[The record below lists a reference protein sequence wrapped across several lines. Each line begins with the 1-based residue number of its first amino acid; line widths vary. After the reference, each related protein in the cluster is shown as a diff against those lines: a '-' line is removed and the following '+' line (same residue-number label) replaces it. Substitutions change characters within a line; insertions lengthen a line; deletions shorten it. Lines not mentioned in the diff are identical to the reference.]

1 MVRKIVLVLL
11 IICCIVLPLSS
22 HESEYYPISSAE
34 WKMVDDICRLS
45 GVTGPSSFGPVT
57 GRQLL
62 LALERAEKN
71 GASPSLLE
79 KAREIICAYD
89 ALYEDDLGSI
99 ALEVEL
105 NLEGYYQTNGEEL
118 TVPSFGY
125 DNEWFVRNY
134 RERPSTISLK
144 LESTVGDHFYSRFIM
159 PAREKQIMK
168 EFYWNDSFHFLG
180 QSMVMEQNYPY
191 DAGVSFSSNNLSLIT
206 GRGKVSQGEGF
217 TGNTAVGDNYDYQ
230 EFLKLGANT
239 RNTGFFL
246 TLTNFDSSRQAIA
259 DSGHVVTEPWKV
271 QNAKFSGYRELRHS
285 AGYEASVFDKVKVS
299 LSFVTLLDTDTAFD
313 FRYLNPFMVMHSYFN
328 YHEDTVLEA
337 NNIIS
342 LDLSFAIAKGLRLY
356 FQFSM
361 DQIQFSGEAKGYA
374 NDYLYVDPNAYAALL
389 NISWS
394 KDIEDGILTL
404 FGEAVYISPAMYLN
418 QKYYDSEGNVT
429 QYKGKLNDSGTEYIS
444 LYEDSCWSQDFL
456 LGYNRTE
463 SYGYNADMA
472 FSGYIYGPD
481 AIVFALGGEYYIPEK
496 LNISSSLFY
505 MVHGEKGRGFSI
517 ENYNF
522 SGLDTLET
530 INVMSPTG
538 VVEHTLVAKVEGDYI
553 INDYVSIYGGAAFS
567 SFWNYR
573 NVEGKDFTNLQTAL
587 GVKLKYSL

>member
-1 MVRKIVLVLL
+1 MVRKFVLL
-11 IICCIVLPLSS
+11 IFVICCVVLPLSS
-22 HESEYYPISSAE
+22 HESEYYPVSSEE
-34 WKMVDDICRLS
+34 WRLVDDICRLS

-62 LALERAEKN
+62 LALERAEKK

-79 KAREIICAYD
+79 KAREMIYAYD
-89 ALYEDDLGSI
+89 SLYEDDLGSI
-99 ALEVEL
+99 ALELEL
-105 NLEGYYQTNGEEL
+105 NLEGYYQTNGDEL
-118 TVPSFGY
+118 SVPSFGY

-134 RERPSTISLK
+134 RERPSTLALK
-144 LESTVGDHFYSRFIM
+144 LESTVGDYFYSRFVM

-191 DAGVSFSSNNLSLIT
+191 DAGVSFSSDNLSLIT

-259 DSGHVVTEPWKV
+259 DSGHLVTEPWKV

-285 AGYEASVFDKVKVS
+285 AGYEASIFDKVKVS

-404 FGEAVYISPAMYLN
+404 FGEAVYTSPAMYLN
-418 QKYYDSEGNVT
+418 QKYYNEGNVT
-429 QYKGKLNDSGTEYIS
+429 QYKGKLNDSGTEYVS
-444 LYEDSCWSQDFL
+444 LYEDPCWSQDFL

-496 LNISSSLFY
+496 VKISSSLFY
-505 MVHGEKGRGFSI
+505 MMHGEKGRGSDI
-517 ENYNF
+517 NNYNF

>member
-79 KAREIICAYD
+79 KAREMIYAYD
-89 ALYEDDLGSI
+89 SLYEDDLGSI
-99 ALEVEL
+99 ALELEL

-496 LNISSSLFY
+496 LKISSSLFY
-505 MVHGEKGRGFSI
+505 MMHGEKGRGSDI
-517 ENYNF
+517 NNYNF

-573 NVEGKDFTNLQTAL
+573 NVKGKDFTNLQTAL

>member
-1 MVRKIVLVLL
+1 MVRKFVLL
-11 IICCIVLPLSS
+11 IFVICCVVLPLSS
-22 HESEYYPISSAE
+22 HESEYYPVSSEE
-34 WKMVDDICRLS
+34 WRLVDDICRLS

-62 LALERAEKN
+62 LALERAEKK

-79 KAREIICAYD
+79 KARGMIYAYD
-89 ALYEDDLGSI
+89 GLYEDDLGSI

-105 NLEGYYQTNGEEL
+105 NLEGYYQTNGDEL

-134 RERPSTISLK
+134 RERPSTLAMK
-144 LESTVGDHFYSRFIM
+144 LESTVGDYFYSRFVM

-239 RNTGFFL
+239 RNTGLFL

-259 DSGHVVTEPWKV
+259 DSGHLVTEPWKV

-285 AGYEASVFDKVKVS
+285 AGYEASIFDKVKVS

-404 FGEAVYISPAMYLN
+404 FGEAVYTSPAMYLN

-429 QYKGKLNDSGTEYIS
+429 QYKGKIENGQYTSSFEP
-444 LYEDSCWSQDFL
+444 CWSQDFL

-496 LNISSSLFY
+496 IKISSSIFY
-505 MVHGEKGRGFSI
+505 MMHGEKGRGFSI

>member
-1 MVRKIVLVLL
+1 MVRKIVFVLL
-11 IICCIVLPLSS
+11 IICCILLPLSS
-22 HESEYYPISSAE
+22 HESEYYPVSSEE
-34 WKMVDDICRLS
+34 WKLVDDICRLS

-62 LALERAEKN
+62 LALERAEKK

-79 KAREIICAYD
+79 KAREMIYAYD
-89 ALYEDDLGSI
+89 GLYEDDLGSV

-105 NLEGYYQTNGEEL
+105 NLEGYYQTNGDEL

-125 DNEWFVRNY
+125 DNEWFIRNY
-134 RERPSTISLK
+134 RERPSTFALK
-144 LESTVGDHFYSRFIM
+144 LESTVGDYFYSRFVM

-239 RNTGFFL
+239 RNTGLFL

-259 DSGHVVTEPWKV
+259 DSGHLVTEPWKV

-285 AGYEASVFDKVKVS
+285 AGYEASIFDKVKVS

-342 LDLSFAIAKGLRLY
+342 LDLSFAIARGLRLY

-404 FGEAVYISPAMYLN
+404 FGEAVYTSPAMYLN
-418 QKYYDSEGNVT
+418 QKYYDDGNVT
-429 QYKGKLNDSGTEYIS
+429 QYKGKIENGQYTSSFEP
-444 LYEDSCWSQDFL
+444 CWSQDFL

>member
-1 MVRKIVLVLL
+1 MVRKLVLL
-11 IICCIVLPLSS
+11 LLLICCIVLPLSS
-22 HESEYYPISSAE
+22 HGSEYYPIASAE

-62 LALERAEKN
+62 LALERAEKK

-79 KAREIICAYD
+79 KAREMIYAYD
-89 ALYEDDLGSI
+89 SLYEDDLGSI
-99 ALEVEL
+99 ALEAEL
-105 NLEGYYQTNGEEL
+105 NLEGYYQTNGDEL
-118 TVPSFGY
+118 SVPSFGY

-144 LESTVGDHFYSRFIM
+144 LESTVGDHFYSRFVM

-217 TGNTAVGDNYDYQ
+217 TGNTAIGDNYDYQ

-246 TLTNFDSSRQAIA
+246 TLTNFDSGRKDIA
-259 DSGHVVTEPWKV
+259 DSSQVITDPWRV
-271 QNAKFSGYRELRHS
+271 QNAKFSGYRALTHS
-285 AGYEASVFDKVKVS
+285 AGYEASVFDKVTVS

-328 YHEDTVLEA
+328 FHEDTVLEA

-361 DQIQFSGEAKGYA
+361 DQIQLSSEAKGYV
-374 NDYLYVDPNAYAALL
+374 NDYSYVDPNAYAALL
-389 NISWS
+389 NLSWS

-404 FGEAVYISPAMYLN
+404 FGEAVYTSPAMYLN
-418 QKYYDSEGNVT
+418 QKYYDIEGNVT
-429 QYKGKLNDSGTEYIS
+429 QYKGRDVEGTYRP
-444 LYEDSCWSQDFL
+444 YDPCWSQDFL
-456 LGYNRTE
+456 LGYNRTDAH
-463 SYGYNADMA
+463 SYDDDADTA
-472 FSGYIYGPD
+472 YSGYIYGPD

-496 LNISSSLFY
+496 LKVSSSLFY
-505 MVHGEKGRGFSI
+505 MMHGEKGRGSDI
-517 ENYNF
+517 NNYNF

>member
-1 MVRKIVLVLL
+1 MVRKLVLL
-11 IICCIVLPLSS
+11 LLMISCIVLPLSS
-22 HESEYYPISSAE
+22 HESEYYPVSSEE
-34 WKMVDDICRLS
+34 WRLVDDICRLS

-62 LALERAEKN
+62 LALERAEKK

-79 KAREIICAYD
+79 KAREMIYAYD
-89 ALYEDDLGSI
+89 GLYEDDLGSI

-134 RERPSTISLK
+134 RERPSTLALK
-144 LESTVGDHFYSRFIM
+144 LESTVGDHFYSRFVM

-259 DSGHVVTEPWKV
+259 DSGHLVTEPWKV

-285 AGYEASVFDKVKVS
+285 AGYEASIFDKVKVS

-342 LDLSFAIAKGLRLY
+342 LDLSFAIARGLRLY

-361 DQIQFSGEAKGYA
+361 DQIQFSSEAKGYA

-404 FGEAVYISPAMYLN
+404 FGEAVYTSPAMYLN
-418 QKYYDSEGNVT
+418 QKYYDDENVT
-429 QYKGKLNDSGTEYIS
+429 QYKGQIENGQYTSS
-444 LYEDSCWSQDFL
+444 FVPCWSQDFL

-496 LNISSSLFY
+496 LKISSSLFY
-505 MVHGEKGRGFSI
+505 MMHGEKGRGSDI
-517 ENYNF
+517 NNYNF

-553 INDYVSIYGGAAFS
+553 INDYVSIYGGAAFC
-567 SFWNYR
+567 SFWNYH

>member
-1 MVRKIVLVLL
+1 MVRKLVLL
-11 IICCIVLPLSS
+11 LLMISCIVLPLSS
-22 HESEYYPISSAE
+22 HESEYYPVSSEE
-34 WKMVDDICRLS
+34 WRLVDDICRLS

-62 LALERAEKN
+62 LALERAEKK

-79 KAREIICAYD
+79 KAREMIYAYD
-89 ALYEDDLGSI
+89 GLYEDDLGSI

-105 NLEGYYQTNGEEL
+105 NLEGYYQTNGDEL

-144 LESTVGDHFYSRFIM
+144 LESTVGDHFYSRFVM
-159 PAREKQIMK
+159 PAREKQIIDD
-168 EFYWNDSFHFLG
+168 FYWNDAFHFLG
-180 QSMVMEQNYPY
+180 QAKIMEQNFPY
-191 DAGVSFSSNNLSLIT
+191 DAGVSLSSDNLSLIT

-239 RNTGFFL
+239 RNTGLFL

-259 DSGHVVTEPWKV
+259 DSGHLVTEPWKV

-374 NDYLYVDPNAYAALL
+374 NDYSYVDPNAYAALL

-404 FGEAVYISPAMYLN
+404 FGEAVYTSPAMYLN
-418 QKYYDSEGNVT
+418 QKYYDDGNVT
-429 QYKGKLNDSGTEYIS
+429 QYKGKMENGQYTSS
-444 LYEDSCWSQDFL
+444 FVPCWSQDFL

-496 LNISSSLFY
+496 LKISSSLFY
-505 MVHGEKGRGFSI
+505 MMHGEKGRGFII

>member
-1 MVRKIVLVLL
+1 MVRKFVLL
-11 IICCIVLPLSS
+11 IFVICCVVLPLSS
-22 HESEYYPISSAE
+22 HESEYYPVSSEE
-34 WKMVDDICRLS
+34 WRLVDDICRLS

-62 LALERAEKN
+62 LALERAEKK

-79 KAREIICAYD
+79 KAREMIYAYD
-89 ALYEDDLGSI
+89 SLYEDDLGSI

-105 NLEGYYQTNGEEL
+105 NLEGYYQTNGDEL
-118 TVPSFGY
+118 SVPSFGY
-125 DNEWFVRNY
+125 DNEWFIRNY
-134 RERPSTISLK
+134 RERPSTLALT
-144 LESTVGDHFYSRFIM
+144 LESTVGNHFYSRFVM
-159 PAREKQIMK
+159 PAREKQIIDD
-168 EFYWNDSFHFLG
+168 FYWKDSFHFLG
-180 QSMVMEQNYPY
+180 QSKDMEQNFPY
-191 DAGVSFSSNNLSLIT
+191 DAGVSLSSDNLSLIT

-217 TGNTAVGDNYDYQ
+217 TGNTAIGDNYDYQ

-239 RNTGFFL
+239 RNTGLFL

-259 DSGHVVTEPWKV
+259 DSGHLVTEPWKV

-404 FGEAVYISPAMYLN
+404 FGEAVYTSPAMYLN
-418 QKYYDSEGNVT
+418 QKYYNEGNVT
-429 QYKGKLNDSGTEYIS
+429 QYKGKLNDSGTEYVS
-444 LYEDSCWSQDFL
+444 LYEDPCWSQDFL

-496 LNISSSLFY
+496 VKISSSLFY
-505 MVHGEKGRGFSI
+505 MMHGEKGRGSDI
-517 ENYNF
+517 NNYNF

>member
-1 MVRKIVLVLL
+1 MVRKLVLL
-11 IICCIVLPLSS
+11 LLMISCIVLPLSS

-496 LNISSSLFY
+496 LKISSSLFY
-505 MVHGEKGRGFSI
+505 MMHGEKGRGSDI
-517 ENYNF
+517 NNYNF

-573 NVEGKDFTNLQTAL
+573 NVKGKDFTNLQTAL

>member
-1 MVRKIVLVLL
+1 MVRKLVLL
-11 IICCIVLPLSS
+11 LLMISCIVLPLSS
-22 HESEYYPISSAE
+22 HESEYYPVSSEE
-34 WKMVDDICRLS
+34 WRLVDDICRLS

-62 LALERAEKN
+62 LALERAEKK

-79 KAREIICAYD
+79 KAREMIYAYD
-89 ALYEDDLGSI
+89 GLYEDDLGSI

-105 NLEGYYQTNGEEL
+105 NLEGYYQTNGDEL

-144 LESTVGDHFYSRFIM
+144 LESTVGDHFYSRFVM
-159 PAREKQIMK
+159 PAREKQIIDD
-168 EFYWNDSFHFLG
+168 FYWNDAFHFLG
-180 QSMVMEQNYPY
+180 QAKIMEQNFPY
-191 DAGVSFSSNNLSLIT
+191 DAGISLSSDNLSLIT

-342 LDLSFAIAKGLRLY
+342 IDLSFAIARGLRLY

-404 FGEAVYISPAMYLN
+404 FGEAVYTSPAMYLN
-418 QKYYDSEGNVT
+418 QKYYDNGNVT
-429 QYKGKLNDSGTEYIS
+429 QYKGKIENGQYTSSFEP
-444 LYEDSCWSQDFL
+444 CWSQDFL

>member
-1 MVRKIVLVLL
+1 MVRKLVLL
-11 IICCIVLPLSS
+11 LLMISCIVLPLSS
-22 HESEYYPISSAE
+22 HESEYYPVSSEE
-34 WKMVDDICRLS
+34 WRLVDDICRLS

-62 LALERAEKN
+62 LALERAEKK
-71 GASPSLLE
+71 GVSPSLLD
-79 KAREIICAYD
+79 KAREMIYAYD
-89 ALYEDDLGSI
+89 GLYEDDLGSI

-105 NLEGYYQTNGEEL
+105 NLEGYYQTNGDEL
-118 TVPSFGY
+118 IVPSFGY
-125 DNEWFVRNY
+125 DNEWFIRNY

-191 DAGVSFSSNNLSLIT
+191 DAGVSFSSDNLSLIT

-342 LDLSFAIAKGLRLY
+342 LDLSFAITKGLRLY

-404 FGEAVYISPAMYLN
+404 FGEAVYTSPAMYLN
-418 QKYYDSEGNVT
+418 QKYYDDGNVT
-429 QYKGKLNDSGTEYIS
+429 QYKGKIENGQYTSS
-444 LYEDSCWSQDFL
+444 FVPCWSQDFL

-496 LNISSSLFY
+496 LKMSSSLFY
-505 MVHGEKGRGFSI
+505 MMHGEKGRGSDI
-517 ENYNF
+517 NNYNF

>member
-1 MVRKIVLVLL
+1 MVRKLVLL
-11 IICCIVLPLSS
+11 LLMISCIVLPLLS

-62 LALERAEKN
+62 LALERAEKK

-79 KAREIICAYD
+79 KAREMIYAYD
-89 ALYEDDLGSI
+89 GLYEDDLGSI

-105 NLEGYYQTNGEEL
+105 NLEGYYQTNGDEL
-118 TVPSFGY
+118 SRPSFGY

-134 RERPSTISLK
+134 RERPSTISLRR
-144 LESTVGDHFYSRFIM
+144 ESTVGNHFYSRFVM
-159 PAREKQIMK
+159 PAREKQIIDD
-168 EFYWNDSFHFLG
+168 FYWNDKFHFLG
-180 QSMVMEQNYPY
+180 QTKNLEQNFPY

-217 TGNTAVGDNYDYQ
+217 TGNTAIGDNYDYQ

-246 TLTNFDSSRQAIA
+246 TLTTFDSSRNDNNRAYGEIGA
-259 DSGHVVTEPWKV
+259 PYLVLDSS
-271 QNAKFSGYRELRHS
+271 FSGYRELRHS

-342 LDLSFAIAKGLRLY
+342 IDLSFAIARGLRLY

-394 KDIEDGILTL
+394 KDIKDGILTL
-404 FGEAVYISPAMYLN
+404 FGEAVYTSPAMYLN
-418 QKYYDSEGNVT
+418 QKYYDDENVT
-429 QYKGKLNDSGTEYIS
+429 QYKGKIENGQYTSSFEP
-444 LYEDSCWSQDFL
+444 CWSQDFL

-496 LNISSSLFY
+496 LKISSSLFY

>member
-1 MVRKIVLVLL
+1 MVRKFVLL
-11 IICCIVLPLSS
+11 IFVICCVVLPLSS
-22 HESEYYPISSAE
+22 HESEYYPVSSEE
-34 WKMVDDICRLS
+34 WRLVDDICRLS

-62 LALERAEKN
+62 LALERAEKK
-71 GASPSLLE
+71 GASTSLLE
-79 KAREIICAYD
+79 KAREMIYAYD
-89 ALYEDDLGSI
+89 SLYEDDLGSI
-99 ALEVEL
+99 ALDLEL
-105 NLEGYYQTNGEEL
+105 NLEGYYQTNGDEL

-125 DNEWFVRNY
+125 DNEWFIRNY
-134 RERPSTISLK
+134 RERPSTFALK
-144 LESTVGDHFYSRFIM
+144 LESTVGDYFYSRFVM

-191 DAGVSFSSNNLSLIT
+191 DAGVSFSSDNLSLIT

-404 FGEAVYISPAMYLN
+404 FGEAVYTSPAMYLN

-429 QYKGKLNDSGTEYIS
+429 QYKGKIENGQYTSSFEP
-444 LYEDSCWSQDFL
+444 CWSQDFL

-496 LNISSSLFY
+496 VKVSSSILY
-505 MVHGEKGRGFSI
+505 MMHGEKGRGFSI

-567 SFWNYR
+567 SFWNYH
-573 NVEGKDFTNLQTAL
+573 NEEGKDFTNLQTAL

>member
-22 HESEYYPISSAE
+22 HESEYYPVSSEE
-34 WKMVDDICRLS
+34 WRLVDDICRLS

-62 LALERAEKN
+62 LALERAEKK

-79 KAREIICAYD
+79 KAREMIYAYD
-89 ALYEDDLGSI
+89 GLYEDDLGSI

-105 NLEGYYQTNGEEL
+105 NLEGYYQTNGDEL

-144 LESTVGDHFYSRFIM
+144 LESTVGDHFYSRFVM
-159 PAREKQIMK
+159 PAREKQIIDD
-168 EFYWNDSFHFLG
+168 FYWNDTFHFLG
-180 QSMVMEQNYPY
+180 QTKNFEQNFPY

-217 TGNTAVGDNYDYQ
+217 TGNTAIGDNYDYQ

-246 TLTNFDSSRQAIA
+246 TLTTFDSSRNDNNRTYGEIGAPYLVL
-259 DSGHVVTEPWKV
+259 DSS
-271 QNAKFSGYRELRHS
+271 FSGYRELRHS

-313 FRYLNPFMVMHSYFN
+313 FRYLNPFMVMHNYFN
-328 YHEDTVLEA
+328 YHEETILEA
-337 NNIIS
+337 NNIVS
-342 LDLSFAIAKGLRLY
+342 LDFSLAIAKGLRLY
-356 FQFSM
+356 LQFAM
-361 DQIQFSGEAKGYA
+361 DQMQVGQEAAGYEQT
-374 NDYLYVDPNAYAALL
+374 YGYTDPNAYAALI

-394 KDIEDGILTL
+394 MDIKEGILTL
-404 FGEAVYISPAMYLN
+404 FGETVYISPAMYLN
-418 QKYYDSEGNVT
+418 QKYYGDNGTIT
-429 QYKGKLNDSGTEYIS
+429 QYKPTGTIEPEKY
-444 LYEDSCWSQDFL
+444 CWSQDFL
-456 LGYNRTE
+456 LGYSRTQ
-463 SYGYNADMA
+463 SYQNSSDVA

-496 LNISSSLFY
+496 LKISSSLFY
-505 MVHGEKGRGFSI
+505 MMHGEKGRGSDI
-517 ENYNF
+517 NNYNF

>member
-1 MVRKIVLVLL
+1 MVRKFVLL
-11 IICCIVLPLSS
+11 IFVICCVVLPLSS
-22 HESEYYPISSAE
+22 HESEYYPVSSEE
-34 WKMVDDICRLS
+34 WRLVDDICRLS

-62 LALERAEKN
+62 LALERAEKK
-71 GASPSLLE
+71 GASPSLLD
-79 KAREIICAYD
+79 KAREMIYAYD
-89 ALYEDDLGSI
+89 GLYEDDLGSI

-105 NLEGYYQTNGEEL
+105 NLEGYYQTNGDEL

-144 LESTVGDHFYSRFIM
+144 LESTVGDHFYSRFVM
-159 PAREKQIMK
+159 PAREKQIIDD
-168 EFYWNDSFHFLG
+168 FYWNDAFHFLG
-180 QSMVMEQNYPY
+180 QAKIMEQNFPY
-191 DAGVSFSSNNLSLIT
+191 DAGISLSSDNLSLIT

-259 DSGHVVTEPWKV
+259 DSGHLVTEPWKV

-285 AGYEASVFDKVKVS
+285 AGYEASIFDKVKVS

-404 FGEAVYISPAMYLN
+404 FGEAVYTSPAMYLN
-418 QKYYDSEGNVT
+418 QKYYDDENVT
-429 QYKGKLNDSGTEYIS
+429 QYKGKIENGQYTSSFEP
-444 LYEDSCWSQDFL
+444 CWSQDFL

-505 MVHGEKGRGFSI
+505 MMHGEKGRGFSI